1 MQHQIGNG
9 SISYWMCKSLLE
21 NKFNSV
27 TKTTLLP
34 FQFPFQNI
42 FSTLLQVDIPWIMCH
57 LVWNKIAGSALTIYF
72 TQFYILLICA
82 CIKEKFF
89 WPLDLGSSLQLH
101 SATSSVLFHWRK
113 NYIGITVLTSNT
125 YTVYVSKVRI
135 FQ

>member
-72 TQFYILLICA
+72 TQFYILLIYA

-89 WPLDLGSSLQLH
+89 LTIELRIISTASFCYQLRPLSLEEELH
-101 SATSSVLFHWRK
+101 WYHRFDFKHLYCLCKQS
-113 NYIGITVLTSNT
+113 
-125 YTVYVSKVRI
+125 
-135 FQ
+135 